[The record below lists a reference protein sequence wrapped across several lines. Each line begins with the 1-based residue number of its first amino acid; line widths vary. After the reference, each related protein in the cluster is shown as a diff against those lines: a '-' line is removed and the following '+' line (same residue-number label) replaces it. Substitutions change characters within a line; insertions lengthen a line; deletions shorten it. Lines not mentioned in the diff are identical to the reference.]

1 MREKLHRFITRTS
14 LNDIVDVEKHDNI
27 ADEIAFQV
35 KDILIATGSRLSPG
49 TIALMISELV
59 DNFAQHSKRNFAAL
73 ALQYYPQPGTLMIAV
88 GDCGVGIRSSLAS
101 NRKYAWLKDKP
112 HYIAALEA
120 LKPGVS
126 RKAQGGTGFTDVRDG
141 VADLGGEL
149 RLATGDE
156 YISVEKGDASY
167 GAMNFDLPGVQ
178 LEISL
183 PGRISA
189 WNA

>member
-27 ADEIAFQV
+27 ADEICFQV
-35 KDILIATGSRLSPG
+35 KEILIATGSRLSPS

-59 DNFAQHSKRNFAAL
+59 DNFAQHSKRNLAAL
-73 ALQYYPQPGTLMIAV
+73 ALQYYPQPGNLMIAV

-101 NRKYAWLKDKP
+101 NRKYAWLKKEP
-112 HYIAALEA
+112 NYIAALEA

-126 RKAQGGTGFTDVRDG
+126 RKPQGGTGFTDVLDG

-156 YISVEKGDASY
+156 YISVEKGEANY